1 MQTLLQ
7 DVRFTLRMLRK
18 SPVFTVIAVM
28 SLALGIGANTAIFSL
43 MDQVLLR
50 ALPVKHPEQLVLLDQ
65 PGPQHGSIRS
75 ENAFSYPMYQD
86 FRDHSTVFSGVLAR
100 FPLSLSVA
108 FHGQTDRAEGELVSG
123 NYFEVLGVPAL
134 VGRTF
139 TRDDDR
145 TPGGHPVAFL
155 TFGYWKRRFG
165 GDRAILNQTLLL
177 NGHAMTIVGV
187 GPPGFQGV
195 EVGRATD
202 VMVPIMMKAQ
212 MTPTWNDLDNRRAWW
227 VNIIARLKPGVSMSQ
242 AGAGINVLFHQINTQ
257 ELKEIPSVSQR
268 FSEHFLK
275 KQLKLL
281 PGSTGRAVLRQKF
294 STPLVILMSMVGL
307 VLLIACANVA
317 NLLVARAAARQ
328 KEIAIRLALG
338 AGRRNVIRQLLVE
351 SLMLAGIGGAAGLL
365 VAAWAGDLLLSFV
378 PQEASIRSFTT
389 SPDLRVLA
397 FNFAI
402 SIAAGLVFGLVPAL
416 QTTRPSLA
424 TTLKDQAGNVSGA
437 VGQVRFRK
445 VLVVAQIALSM
456 LLLVGAG
463 LFAHSLYNLKSLDP
477 GFHAENLMAFSIDPS
492 LNGYSQKRIQEL
504 YQRLQLEIAALPGVR
519 AVSEAEVAALTGD
532 STIDSVVVEGYKNK
546 EGEDMNPNANW
557 VGPGYFSTMGIPLIA
572 GREFTEKDVLGAP
585 KVGIINEKMAHYFF
599 GIENPIGRH
608 FGFEDKPDIEIVGVV
623 RDTQTNKNLREE
635 IPRFD
640 YVPYMQD
647 QSATEITFYVRT
659 VQPPELMGN
668 VLRREVQQMDSNLP
682 VYNMKT
688 MQTQVDQSLFTER
701 LIAMLSAF
709 FGLLA
714 TLLAAIGLYGVMAY
728 TVARRTREIGIRM
741 ALGADRSKVVWLVM
755 HDVALMAA
763 IGIGIGLPGGIMLGR
778 LVRAQ
783 LFGLAPTDPATLAA
797 ATAILAA
804 VSLLA
809 GYIPARRATSVDP
822 TTALRY
828 E

>member
-1 MQTLLQ
+1 
-7 DVRFTLRMLRK
+7 
-18 SPVFTVIAVM
+18 
-28 SLALGIGANTAIFSL
+28 
-43 MDQVLLR
+43 
-50 ALPVKHPEQLVLLDQ
+50 
-65 PGPQHGSIRS
+65 
-75 ENAFSYPMYQD
+75 
-86 FRDHSTVFSGVLAR
+86 
-100 FPLSLSVA
+100 
-108 FHGQTDRAEGELVSG
+108 
-123 NYFEVLGVPAL
+123 
-134 VGRTF
+134 
-139 TRDDDR
+139 
-145 TPGGHPVAFL
+145 
-155 TFGYWKRRFG
+155 
-165 GDRAILNQTLLL
+165 
-177 NGHAMTIVGV
+177 
-187 GPPGFQGV
+187 
-195 EVGRATD
+195 
-202 VMVPIMMKAQ
+202 
-212 MTPTWNDLDNRRAWW
+212 
-227 VNIIARLKPGVSMSQ
+227 MSQ
-242 AGAGINVLFHQINTQ
+242 ADAGVNVLFHQINAQ
-257 ELKEIPSVSQR
+257 ELKEISGVSQS
-268 FSEHFLK
+268 FSERFLK
-275 KQLKLL
+275 KHLKLL
-281 PGSTGRAVLRQKF
+281 PGTTGRSVLRAKF
-294 STPLVILMSMVGL
+294 STPLVVLMSMVGL

-351 SLMLAGIGGAAGLL
+351 SLLLAGIGGAAGLL

-378 PQEASIRSFTT
+378 PQAAAARSFVT
-389 SPDLRVLA
+389 SPDLRVLG

-402 SIAAGLVFGLVPAL
+402 SMLAGLVFGLVPAL
-416 QTTRPSLA
+416 QTTRPSLSP
-424 TTLKDQAGNVSGA
+424 TLKDQAGSVSGA
-437 VGQVRFRK
+437 AGQVRFRK

-477 GFHAENLMAFSIDPS
+477 GFHTENLMAFSIDPS
-492 LNGYSQKRIQEL
+492 LNGYSQRRIHQL
-504 YQRLQLEIAALPGVR
+504 YQRLQVEIAALPGVR
-519 AVSEAEVAALTGD
+519 AVSPAEVAALTGD
-532 STIDSVVVEGYKNK
+532 STLATVTVEGYKAK
-546 EGEDMNPNANW
+546 EGEDMNPYANW

-599 GIENPIGRH
+599 GNENPIGRH
-608 FGFEDKPDIEIVGVV
+608 FGLENKANIEIVGVV
-623 RDTQTNKNLREE
+623 KDTQTNKNLRDE

-640 YVPYMQD
+640 YLPYMQD
-647 QSATEITFYVRT
+647 ESPTEITFYVRT
-659 VQPPELMGN
+659 IQPPELMGN
-668 VLRREVQQMDSNLP
+668 ALWRVVQQMDSSLP
-682 VYNMKT
+682 VYDMKT

-763 IGIGIGLPGGIMLGR
+763 IGIGIGLPGGIALGR
-778 LVRAQ
+778 LVRAE
-783 LFGLAPTDPATLAA
+783 LFGLAPADPATLAA

>member
-1 MQTLLQ
+1 
-7 DVRFTLRMLRK
+7 
-18 SPVFTVIAVM
+18 
-28 SLALGIGANTAIFSL
+28 
-43 MDQVLLR
+43 
-50 ALPVKHPEQLVLLDQ
+50 
-65 PGPQHGSIRS
+65 
-75 ENAFSYPMYQD
+75 
-86 FRDHSTVFSGVLAR
+86 
-100 FPLSLSVA
+100 
-108 FHGQTDRAEGELVSG
+108 
-123 NYFEVLGVPAL
+123 
-134 VGRTF
+134 
-139 TRDDDR
+139 
-145 TPGGHPVAFL
+145 
-155 TFGYWKRRFG
+155 
-165 GDRAILNQTLLL
+165 
-177 NGHAMTIVGV
+177 
-187 GPPGFQGV
+187 
-195 EVGRATD
+195 
-202 VMVPIMMKAQ
+202 
-212 MTPTWNDLDNRRAWW
+212 
-227 VNIIARLKPGVSMSQ
+227 
-242 AGAGINVLFHQINTQ
+242 
-257 ELKEIPSVSQR
+257 
-268 FSEHFLK
+268 
-275 KQLKLL
+275 
-281 PGSTGRAVLRQKF
+281 
-294 STPLVILMSMVGL
+294 
-307 VLLIACANVA
+307 VA

-338 AGRRNVIRQLLVE
+338 AGRRNVIRQLMVE
-351 SLMLAGIGGAAGLL
+351 SLLLAGIGGAAGLL

-378 PQEASIRSFTT
+378 PQEASVRSFTT

-402 SIAAGLVFGLVPAL
+402 SIVAGLVFGLVPAL

-424 TTLKDQAGNVSGA
+424 ATLKDQAGSVSGA
-437 VGQVRFRK
+437 AGQVRFRK

-492 LNGYSQKRIQEL
+492 LNGYSQKRIQQL
-504 YQRLQLEIAALPGVR
+504 YQRLQVEIAVLPGVR
-519 AVSEAEVAALTGD
+519 AVSPAEVAALTGD
-532 STIDSVVVEGYKNK
+532 STIDTVVVEGYKNK

-585 KVGIINEKMAHYFF
+585 KVGIINQKMAHYFF
-599 GIENPIGRH
+599 GNENPIGRH
-608 FGFEDKPDIEIVGVV
+608 FGFSDKPDIEIVGVV
-623 RDTQTNKNLREE
+623 QDTQTNRTLRDE
-635 IPRFD
+635 IPRYD

-647 QSATEITFYVRT
+647 ESATEITFYVRT
-659 VQPPELMGN
+659 IQPPELTGN
-668 VLRREVQQMDSNLP
+668 ALRRVVQQMDSNLP
-682 VYNMKT
+682 VYDMKT

-763 IGIGIGLPGGIMLGR
+763 IGIGIGLPGGVALGR

-783 LFGLAPTDPATLAA
+783 LFGMSPADPATLAA
-797 ATAILAA
+797 ATTILAA
-804 VSLLA
+804 VALLA